1 MNAPARGGRVEVVYL
16 VAAAACWG
24 IGTVISKQAVAE
36 LPPLTL
42 LVMQLASSVVFL
54 AVLGRAG
61 APNTSPRTA
70 ERRILA
76 RLGLLNPGLAYALS
90 LAGLSQITASLAVL
104 LWATEPI
111 LILALASLVLGERL
125 GLRVIVP
132 TAIALG
138 GLSLVVFDPAA
149 SGSTLGVALTVAGV
163 VACAIYSVAVRRI
176 LPGAADSTFE
186 VVSGQQRHA
195 LVLAVLVLAG
205 VGIAGGAVAPANPSA
220 FGLVS
225 AVGSGLLY
233 YSVAYL
239 LYLSAVRRMPVSVAA
254 ASFFLIPIFGVAGGL
269 LAGERLEPIQW
280 LGAVVV
286 VAAVAFITTRRV
298 GAGADQLSRAAP
310 SAQMANAPS
319 ASSRR

>member
-163 VACAIYSVAVRRI
+163 VACAIYSVGVRRW
-176 LPGAADSTFE
+176 LPGAADSTLD
-186 VVSGQQRHA
+186 VVLGQQRYA
-195 LVLAVLVLAG
+195 LGLAVVALAG
-205 VGIAGGAVAPANPSA
+205 LALAGHAIVPTPPSLFGVASAIA
-220 FGLVS
+220 
-225 AVGSGLLY
+225 SGLLY
-233 YSVAYL
+233 YALAYL
-239 LYLSAVRRMPVSVAA
+239 CYLSAVRTMPVSVAA
-254 ASFFLIPIFGVAGGL
+254 ASFYLIPIFGVAGAW
-269 LAGERLEPIQW
+269 LAGERLQPIQW
-280 LGAVVV
+280 LGAILVVV
-286 VAAVAFITTRRV
+286 SVAAITTLR
-298 GAGADQLSRAAP
+298 QPSSAAA
-310 SAQMANAPS
+310 SAQIAMTPS
-319 ASSRR
+319 EASRR